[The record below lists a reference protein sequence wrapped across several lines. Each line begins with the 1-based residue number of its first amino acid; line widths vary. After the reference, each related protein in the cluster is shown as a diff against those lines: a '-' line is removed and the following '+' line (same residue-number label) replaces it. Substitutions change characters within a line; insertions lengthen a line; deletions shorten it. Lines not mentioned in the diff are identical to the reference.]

1 MAYIITCQVLQV
13 WASYKRVALSLQLS
27 FCSQM
32 FSPGLSISPFC
43 PSLCP
48 ILSPALM
55 ALILSVCLSV
65 CLHVYSSASTP
76 SSGPH
81 SPPFQINLPFTRT
94 IIWPVFSGEYLGM
107 CLPLYPSCWLM
118 MPQLASA
125 DNGGRRGHQAIGT
138 AMSLGGAQQNCL

>member
-81 SPPFQINLPFTRT
+81 SPPFYQIN
-94 IIWPVFSGEYLGM
+94 
-107 CLPLYPSCWLM
+107 PLIPDMLHDVIC
-118 MPQLASA
+118 Q
-125 DNGGRRGHQAIGT
+125 GT
-138 AMSLGGAQQNCL
+138 LSMSLQGNLSQYYIS